1 MTKHE
6 NTCDECGLPISICNA
21 KAMFELA
28 VSRNGREAVIAAI
41 LDAKTEQTEQP
52 TPEAVTRLTEAET
65 PHDPRQPPHR
75 KEAISFSA
83 HEALMIRA
91 ALAMPSLDGDNKP
104 TWADMLSMREWKAF
118 VQKIEHIK

>member
-52 TPEAVTRLTEAET
+52 IPEAVTRLTEAET

-83 HEALMIRA
+83 HEAPMIRA
-91 ALAMPSLDGDNKP
+91 ALVMPVLAPDEQP
-104 TWADMLSMREWKAF
+104 TWANMLSKREWEAF
-118 VQKIEHIK
+118 VGKINRIK